1 MRLQGPLLAVLFLAF
16 SAGSAIAFGFL
27 DGAAPGPGA
36 RRSATSFASSGT
48 PADTED
54 PTDPTSLAAVTVSAG
69 GIDLTWTASTDNVG
83 VDHYNIERCTGAG
96 CSSFSQ
102 IDTAPSNSY
111 SNTGLAASTSYTYR
125 VIAEDAAGNTSGPS
139 NEDTDV
145 TDAPRL
151 LHGHLHVFCGLRG
164 DPREFL
170 L

>member
-1 MRLQGPLLAVLFLAF
+1 MELR
-16 SAGSAIAFGFL
+16 GSCF
-27 DGAAPGPGA
+27 

-54 PTDPTSLAAVTVSAG
+54 PTDPTSLAATTVNAG
-69 GIDLTWTASTDNVG
+69 RIDLTWTASTDNVDDP

-125 VIAEDAAGNTSGPS
+125 VIAEDAAGNTSRPS
-139 NEDTDV
+139 NEDTAV
-145 TDAPRL
+145 TDAPSSYT
-151 LHGHLHVFCGLRG
+151 GTCTSSADYAEIPG
-164 DPREFL
+164 
-170 L
+170 